1 MSYQQQPYQEHRFQ
15 QGHQPT
21 GSVGYDY
28 PHPTAQPEYNPY
40 SDYNTVNAGYGQGG
54 PGYGQGPSQTYR
66 DEMDDGRPGMPTM
79 QSQATA
85 GGDYDDEKLRR
96 PRPLGANN
104 AEGRVS
110 FVPPKSTGDLRLWRH
125 DEHGNV
131 WTKGS
136 RTRCVGRFC
145 CCTVMTTI
153 FLIVSIALTLG
164 LWVRPPDISFNGIKT
179 PTNGSTVVAQTTG
192 ITINLNLAI
201 GVVNPNFFAADFSAI
216 QAKAF
221 YPGVSQ
227 QIGGGTLNNINF
239 PSHSDTSFLF
249 PFSINYTESI
259 DPNRAIIKD
268 IAVKCGFIGNT
279 KSDIPVNYQLTLKL
293 KVLGLTISPSFSGSA
308 SFSCPLQASDISGLG
323 IDMSGLLNGS

>member
-1 MSYQQQPYQEHRFQ
+1 MSYQQQPYQENRFQ

-21 GSVGYDY
+21 GSVSYDY

-54 PGYGQGPSQTYR
+54 PGYGQGPAQDYR
-66 DEMDDGRPGMPTM
+66 DDYDDARPGMSTM
-79 QSQATA
+79 PSQATA
-85 GGDYDDEKLRR
+85 VGGDYAENEKSRR
-96 PRPLGANN
+96 AQQPGASHGGP
-104 AEGRVS
+104 ARFSQAS
-110 FVPPKSTGDLRLWRH
+110 FIPPKSTGDLRLWRH

-131 WTKGS
+131 WTK
-136 RTRCVGRFC
+136 
-145 CCTVMTTI
+145 
-153 FLIVSIALTLG
+153 
-164 LWVRPPDISFNGIKT
+164 WVRPPDISFNGIKM

-227 QIGGGTLNNINF
+227 QIGGGTLNDINF
-239 PSHSDTSFLF
+239 PSHSDTNFLF
-249 PFSINYTESI
+249 PFSINYTEAI
-259 DPNRAIIKD
+259 DPNKTIIKD
-268 IAVKCGFIGNT
+268 IAVKCGFIGNS
-279 KSDIPVNYQLTLKL
+279 KSDIPVKYQLTLKL

-323 IDMSGLLNGS
+323 IDPNALLNG